1 MIIGAFCSL
10 YIFHGFAS
18 DILQSLEEIS
28 VNSMYGHIQIAKP
41 SYFDRTPLRLAR
53 DGYLTEVENL
63 RAEIEKNPHVSSV
76 AGRLSFFTLLSKG
89 ESSISARGIGFEVDK
104 EENIWSAMQIVKGAQ
119 LQPSSDREILIGQGL
134 NGSMHANIG
143 DNITLVTSTLDGT
156 VNAMDVTVRGI
167 FNMGVAEI
175 DDYVFFIPH
184 KAAQRLL
191 DADSFEQLIIQIKP
205 DSSLQ
210 KVIQELQPL
219 ADQHNLKVKSWREL
233 STLFNQVEDFW
244 EMQIRIVV
252 YLLGIMIFLGIANTI
267 SMSIIE
273 RTSEIGTL
281 RALGF
286 EKKDL
291 MVIFLLESLIMG
303 LVGVGIAFPCA
314 VLISTLLNMAQI
326 PIVLPGSSV
335 EFPFQILFTYSGLVQ
350 GAIVALVIPVLA
362 TLPALRHILKKSIVD
377 SLR

>member
-1 MIIGAFCSL
+1 MSIYIKFAFKNLFRHTRRSLVSIGMIIGAFCSL

-219 ADQHNLKVKSWREL
+219 ADQHNLKVKS
-233 STLFNQVEDFW
+233 
-244 EMQIRIVV
+244 
-252 YLLGIMIFLGIANTI
+252 
-267 SMSIIE
+267 
-273 RTSEIGTL
+273 
-281 RALGF
+281 
-286 EKKDL
+286 
-291 MVIFLLESLIMG
+291 
-303 LVGVGIAFPCA
+303 
-314 VLISTLLNMAQI
+314 
-326 PIVLPGSSV
+326 
-335 EFPFQILFTYSGLVQ
+335 
-350 GAIVALVIPVLA
+350 
-362 TLPALRHILKKSIVD
+362 
-377 SLR
+377 